1 MKRFYLY
8 IIATTLLLL
17 LSGCTDNFGDSTI
30 PHGDNSTTLTISLTQ
45 TRTSL
50 GGKSGNSYHVYWSE
64 GDKIAING
72 VCSTEAEIDASNKAY
87 AKFSVS
93 ASLQAPYYITYPH
106 TSATSA
112 DSPKVLFP
120 TEQNYVKG
128 SFASG
133 CAPMC
138 GYAPN
143 ANEAIELSHLAG
155 ILRLPVKAEKEGVKL
170 EKVVITSTTGKP
182 LAGLFYVDCLT
193 STITPSKECSNT
205 ITYTLPDNFALSTT
219 TAEPLY
225 IALPTGEAG
234 NCKIEFVEPSG
245 EKMVCL
251 WRPTTPVKQGVIR
264 EFDAITYKAG
274 TESSITPF
282 VGVEESLIIRYNS
295 IFGYVKDSN
304 GNPIKDVPVSDGFT
318 IVTTDA
324 NGYYSIDISSD
335 TYYIYITVPSEYEIP
350 IGENGEACFFK
361 KYPSDTQQYDFT
373 LTPIPGGKEKK
384 FALFTFGDPQVS
396 GDASLAR
403 FYNEAVPGIKAH
415 CDKLSQQMPCYG
427 ITLGDIIS
435 NGTSANRGHLRIPMR
450 DGFSYSQVGMP
461 VFHVMGNHDC
471 TFYNSVHPIYP
482 DAYNSSYNLVAQR
495 EHEEVFGPVNYSF
508 NRGDVHIIGM
518 RDIIYTSNTSQSVK
532 LGFLDSQLE
541 WLKQD
546 LALVPKEH
554 TVLFCVHIPMMK
566 DNTLYNTP
574 AVLELLNTFPK
585 MHIISGHRHFVWN
598 YEYAKEGSPYTNLEE
613 HVMGAICGAWWKTN
627 LCGDGAPCGY
637 GVFVGEGKELSD
649 WYHIGYHEGMNERS
663 HQMRLYRGNAIT
675 GAAKPAGDSSATKGY
690 YAFNFSEDTLLAN
703 IYFADSGWT
712 VKVYEDG
719 VYSGNMTKV
728 PYVRR
733 PTLANFIGDGSWE
746 SPYTPKIATSN
757 DTYVTGLMLG
767 LLGLSDGTG
776 GARDEC
782 YHMYQYRLKNKDAEI
797 KVEAIDRW
805 GNIYTETKITEGTDY
820 SITKA
825 K

>member
-8 IIATTLLLL
+8 IIAALLLFGGCIDNVGDDTI
-17 LSGCTDNFGDSTI
+17 SGGEDT
-30 PHGDNSTTLTISLTQ
+30 TTLTISLEQ
-45 TRTSL
+45 SRTSL
-50 GGKSGNSYHVYWSE
+50 GGKSGDTYPVYWSE

-72 VCSTEAEIDASNKAY
+72 VCSAEAEIDASNKAC

-93 ASLQAPYYITYPH
+93 TSLHSPYYITYPY
-106 TSATSA
+106 TSATS
-112 DSPKVLFP
+112 DYFPKVLFP
-120 TEQNYVKG
+120 AEQSYAKG
-128 SFASG
+128 TFASES
-133 CAPMC
+133 APMC
-138 GYAPN
+138 GYATN
-143 ANEAIELSHLAG
+143 LGETVVLSHLAG
-155 ILRLPVKAEKEGVKL
+155 VLRLPIKAEKEGIQL
-170 EKVVITSTTGKP
+170 EKIIVTSTSGKP
-182 LAGLFYVDCLT
+182 LAGIFNVDC
-193 STITPSKECSNT
+193 STASISPNKGCSSS
-205 ITYTLPDNFALSTT
+205 ITYSLPDNFVLPTA
-219 TAEPLY
+219 TAEPLH
-225 IALPTGEAG
+225 IALPAGEAG
-234 NCKIEFVEPSG
+234 NCKIELIEPSG
-245 EKMVCL
+245 KKMVCI
-251 WRPTTPVKQGVIR
+251 WRPTTPVKRGVVR
-264 EFDAITYKAG
+264 EFDTITYKAG
-274 TESSITPF
+274 TESTIAPF

-318 IVTTDA
+318 IVTTDER
-324 NGYYSIDISSD
+324 GYYSIDISKD
-335 TYYIYITVPSEYEIP
+335 TYYIYITIPSEYEVP
-350 IGENGEACFFK
+350 IGDNGEACFFK

-373 LTPIPGGKEKK
+373 LTPLAGGKEEK

-396 GDASLAR
+396 NDASVAR
-403 FYNEAVPGIKAH
+403 FYNEAVPGIKTH
-415 CDKLSQQMPCYG
+415 CDELSQKMPCYG

-435 NGTSANRGHLRIPMR
+435 NGTSSNRGHLRIPMR
-450 DGFSYSQVGMP
+450 DGFSVSQVGMP

-471 TFYNSVHPIYP
+471 TFYNSTRPIFP
-482 DAYNSSYNLVAQR
+482 DEYNSSYNLVAQR

-518 RDIIYTSNTSQSVK
+518 RNIIYTSNTAQSVK

-546 LALVPKEH
+546 LALVPKDH

-574 AVLELLNTFPK
+574 AVLGLLNTFPK

-733 PTLANFIGDGSWE
+733 PTLAGFTGDGSWE
-746 SPYTPKIATSN
+746 SPYMPNIATSN

-767 LLGLSDGTG
+767 LLGLSDSTG

-782 YHMYQYRLKNKDAEI
+782 YHMYQYKLKNKDAAI

>member
-8 IIATTLLLL
+8 IIAALLLFGGCIDNVGDDTI
-17 LSGCTDNFGDSTI
+17 SGGEDT
-30 PHGDNSTTLTISLTQ
+30 TTLTISLEQ
-45 TRTSL
+45 SRTSL
-50 GGKSGNSYHVYWSE
+50 GGKSGDTYPVYWSE

-72 VCSTEAEIDASNKAY
+72 VCSAKAEIDASNKAC

-93 ASLQAPYYITYPH
+93 TSLHSPYYITYPY

-112 DSPKVLFP
+112 DFPKVLFP
-120 TEQNYVKG
+120 AEQSYAKG
-128 SFASG
+128 SFASDS
-133 CAPMC
+133 APMC
-138 GYAPN
+138 GYATN
-143 ANEAIELSHLAG
+143 LGKTVVLSHLAG
-155 ILRLPVKAEKEGVKL
+155 VLRLPIKAEKEGIQL
-170 EKVVITSTTGKP
+170 EKVIVTSTSGKP
-182 LAGLFYVDCLT
+182 LAGIFNVDC
-193 STITPSKECSNT
+193 STASISPNKGCISS
-205 ITYTLPDNFALSTT
+205 ITYSLPDNFVLHTT
-219 TAEPLY
+219 TAEPLH
-225 IALPTGEAG
+225 IALPAGEAG
-234 NCKIEFVEPSG
+234 NCKIELIEPSG
-245 EKMVCL
+245 KKMVCI
-251 WRPTTPVKQGVIR
+251 WRPTTPVKRGVVR
-264 EFDAITYKAG
+264 EFDTITYKAG
-274 TESSITPF
+274 TESAIAPF

-295 IFGYVKDSN
+295 IFGYVKDSS

-318 IVTTDA
+318 IVTTDER
-324 NGYYSIDISSD
+324 GYYSIDISKD
-335 TYYIYITVPSEYEIP
+335 TYYIYITIPSEYEVP

-373 LTPIPGGKEKK
+373 LTPLAGGKEKK

-396 GDASLAR
+396 NDASVAR
-403 FYNEAVPGIKAH
+403 FYNEAVPGIKTH
-415 CDKLSQQMPCYG
+415 CDEVSQKMPCYG

-435 NGTSANRGHLRIPMR
+435 NGTSSNRGHLRIPMR
-450 DGFSYSQVGMP
+450 DGFSVSQVGMP

-471 TFYNSVHPIYP
+471 TFYNSTRPIFP
-482 DAYNSSYNLVAQR
+482 DEYNSSYNLVAQR

-518 RDIIYTSNTSQSVK
+518 RNIIYTSNTAQSVK

-546 LALVPKEH
+546 LALVPKDH

-712 VKVYEDG
+712 VTVYEDG

-733 PTLANFIGDGSWE
+733 PTLADFTGDGSWE
-746 SPYTPKIATSN
+746 SPYMPKIATSN

-767 LLGLSDGTG
+767 LLGLSDSTG

-782 YHMYQYRLKNKDAEI
+782 YHMYQYKLKNKDAKI

>member
-1 MKRFYLY
+1 MKRIFTYF
-8 IIATTLLLL
+8 IAASLLLASCVQ
-17 LSGCTDNFGDSTI
+17 SGEELTPTDGA
-30 PHGDNSTTLTISLTQ
+30 TTLTISLEQ
-45 TRTSL
+45 TRTAL
-50 GGKSGNSYHVYWSE
+50 GDKVGDQYPVYWSE
-64 GDKIAING
+64 GDRIAING
-72 VCSTEAEIDASNKAY
+72 VCSATASINAENRA
-87 AKFSVS
+87 S
-93 ASLQAPYYITYPH
+93 ASFTVDANLKSPYSITYPYNE
-106 TSATSA
+106 ATSA
-112 DSPKVLFP
+112 EAPKVLFP
-120 TEQNYVKG
+120 AEQVYVEG
-128 SFASG
+128 TFSAES
-133 CAPMC
+133 APMC
-138 GYAPN
+138 GYTTTTSQDVS
-143 ANEAIELSHLAG
+143 LTHLAG
-155 ILRLPVKAEKEGVKL
+155 VLRLPVKAEKEGVKL

-205 ITYTLPDNFALSTT
+205 ITYTLPEDFVLSTT
-219 TAEPLY
+219 DAETLF
-225 IALPTGEAG
+225 ITLPSGDIG
-234 NCKIEFVEPSG
+234 PCSIDFVEASGKKMTLKWSPS
-245 EKMVCL
+245 
-251 WRPTTPVKQGVIR
+251 TIVKPGVVR
-264 EFDAITYKAG
+264 EFKTITYKAG
-274 TESSITPF
+274 VSCSLEPF
-282 VGVEESLIIRYNS
+282 VGEKEELIIRYKT
-295 IFGYVKDSN
+295 IYGHVKDNS
-304 GNPIKDVPVSDGFT
+304 GKPIANVPVSDGFT

-324 NGYYSIDISSD
+324 NGYYSLNVSTD
-335 TYYIYITVPSEYEIP
+335 TYYIYITIPSEYEVP
-350 IGENGEACFFK
+350 INEVGQACFWK
-361 KYPSDTQQYDFT
+361 RYPSSTQQYDFT
-373 LTPIPGGKEKK
+373 LTPLAGGKEKR

-396 GDASLAR
+396 GEASLNR

-415 CDKLSQQMPCYG
+415 YDELSQTTPCYG

-471 TFYNSVHPIYP
+471 TFYNSTHPIYP

-598 YEYAKEGSPYTNLEE
+598 YEYGKEGTPYTNLEE
-613 HVMGAICGAWWKTN
+613 HVIGAVCGAWWRTN

-637 GVFVGEGKELSD
+637 GVFVGEGKDLAD
-649 WYHIGYHEGMNERS
+649 WYHIGYHEGMDERS

-703 IYFADSGWT
+703 VYFADSKWT
-712 VKVYEDG
+712 MKVYEDG
-719 VYSGNMTKV
+719 VYTGNMSQV
-728 PYVRR
+728 PFVRR
-733 PTLANFIGDGSWE
+733 PTLSGFMGDGSYA
-746 SPYTPKIATSN
+746 SPYTPKTATSN

-767 LLGLSDGTG
+767 VMGLSDSTG

-782 YHMYQYRLKNKDAEI
+782 YHMYQYKLKNKDAKI

-805 GNIYTETKITEGTDY
+805 GNIYTETQITEGTDY

>member
-30 PHGDNSTTLTISLTQ
+30 PHGNNSTTLTISLTQ

-106 TSATSA
+106 SSATSA
-112 DSPKVLFP
+112 DSPKVLFSA
-120 TEQNYVKG
+120 EQSYVEG

-133 CAPMC
+133 SAPMC

-143 ANEAIELSHLAG
+143 ASEAIELSHLAG

-170 EKVVITSTTGKP
+170 DKIVITSTTGKP

-193 STITPSKECSNT
+193 STITPSKECSST

-219 TAEPLY
+219 TAEPLH
-225 IALPTGEAG
+225 IALPAGEAG

-245 EKMVCL
+245 KKMTCI
-251 WRPTTPVKQGVIR
+251 WRPTTPVKQGIVR
-264 EFDAITYKAG
+264 EFSPITYKAG
-274 TESSITPF
+274 TESAIAPF

-324 NGYYSIDISSD
+324 DGYYSIDISSD

-361 KYPSDTQQYDFT
+361 KYPSDTQQYNFT

-384 FALFTFGDPQVS
+384 FALFTFGDPQVYS
-396 GDASLAR
+396 DDTLAR
-403 FYNEAVPGIKAH
+403 FYNEAVPGIKTH
-415 CDKLSQQMPCYG
+415 CDELSQQMPCYG

-598 YEYAKEGSPYTNLEE
+598 YEYGKEGTPYTNLEE
-613 HVMGAICGAWWKTN
+613 HVIGAVCGAWWRTN

-637 GVFVGEGKELSD
+637 GIFVGEGKDLAD
-649 WYHIGYHEGMNERS
+649 WYHIGYHEGMDERS

-675 GAAKPAGDSSATKGY
+675 GAAKPAGDTSATKGY

-703 IYFADSGWT
+703 VYFADSKWT
-712 VKVYEDG
+712 MKVYEDG
-719 VYSGNMTKV
+719 IYTGNMSQV
-728 PYVRR
+728 PFVRR
-733 PTLANFIGDGSWE
+733 PTLSGFMGDGSYA
-746 SPYTPKIATSN
+746 SPYMPKTATSN

-767 LLGLSDGTG
+767 VMGLSDSTG

-782 YHMYQYRLKNKDAEI
+782 YHMYQYKLKNKDAKI

-805 GNIYTETKITEGTDY
+805 GNIYTETQITEGTDY